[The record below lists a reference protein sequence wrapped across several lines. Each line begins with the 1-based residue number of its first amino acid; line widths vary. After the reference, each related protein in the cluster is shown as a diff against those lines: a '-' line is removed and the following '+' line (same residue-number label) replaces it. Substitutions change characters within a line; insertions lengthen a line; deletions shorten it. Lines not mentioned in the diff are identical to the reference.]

1 MRVEILTPDQTLFEG
16 DAEHVFLP
24 GSDGAMGLLDMH
36 AAMIT
41 TLRAGTLRLRTN
53 EGEQS
58 FELMGGTVEVLENKV
73 LVLAA

>member
-1 MRVEILTPDQTLFEG
+1 
-16 DAEHVFLP
+16 
-24 GSDGAMGLLDMH
+24 LDMH